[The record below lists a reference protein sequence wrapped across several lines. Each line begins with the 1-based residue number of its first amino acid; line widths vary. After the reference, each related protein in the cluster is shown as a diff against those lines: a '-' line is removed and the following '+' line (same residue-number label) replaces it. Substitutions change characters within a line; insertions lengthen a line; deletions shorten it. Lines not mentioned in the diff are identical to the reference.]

1 MLSKLVAGEKM
12 IFRLRFKCVK
22 PELVANHTCQERTT
36 LSPPSLSFISTIL
49 R

>member
-1 MLSKLVAGEKM
+1 MLNKLFAGEKM

-22 PELVANHTCQERTT
+22 PELAANHTCQEWTT
-36 LSPPSLSFISTIL
+36 LNPASLSFISTIL